1 LTSRL
6 DAISTH
12 EPQHTQRKVELI
24 QIVSEEILRVR
35 RTFAPQ
41 HSLNTLELQKEV
53 VMFHIRHARVFSA
66 TFAVL
71 LASGCAMQAPRY
83 QASIDNVE
91 VLKQAPNSMNLG
103 GFSVQAG
110 SPAAA
115 SGGTALSVRASPM
128 NSPVGTDYAAYLA
141 DALSQELTVA
151 KKLDPKSKIEVSGKL
166 VKNDISAGGFST
178 NSGEIAAQFVVK
190 KEGVVR
196 FDKAKSASLTW
207 DSSFLGAV
215 AIPKAQ
221 QQYPVIVQKLL
232 SLLWGDADFQAAL
245 K

>member
-1 LTSRL
+1 
-6 DAISTH
+6 
-12 EPQHTQRKVELI
+12 
-24 QIVSEEILRVR
+24 
-35 RTFAPQ
+35 
-41 HSLNTLELQKEV
+41 
-53 VMFHIRHARVFSA
+53 MFHIRHARIFA
-66 TFAVL
+66 AAFAVL

-83 QASIDNVE
+83 QALIDNVE
-91 VLKQAPNSMNLG
+91 VIKQAPNSVSLG

-115 SGGTALSVRASPM
+115 SGGTTLSVRASPM

-141 DALSQELTVA
+141 DALSQELIVA
-151 KKLDPKSKIEVSGKL
+151 KKLDPKSKIEISGKL

-178 NSGEIAAQFVVK
+178 NSGEIEAQFVVK
-190 KEGVVR
+190 KDGVVR